1 MKHLTVPLWSF
12 KPRFDE
18 LRKIN
23 EENLKFLPLLDAKIK
38 ELCEKREKSKTVLII
53 KNYFL
58 FKKIKI
64 NFIWIIYLIR

>member
-12 KPRFDE
+12 KPGFDE

-23 EENLKFLPLLDAKIK
+23 EQNLKFLPLLDAKIK

-53 KNYFL
+53 KKIIFYL
-58 FKKIKI
+58 KK
-64 NFIWIIYLIR
+64 